1 MAARIKFK
9 ALPPKEAVS
18 FFRQKGYK
26 VGFDYRDVWQEEHQG
41 AFTVAKAMQIDLLR
55 DIRAHVDEALDSG
68 VPFDKFRK
76 ELQPRLMERG
86 WWGRAPMQ
94 DPNTGEVKEV
104 QLGSPRRLKVIYD
117 TNLRTSHAEGQW
129 QRIQET
135 KADFPYLI
143 YDANNSESPRLE
155 HASWD
160 GLVLPVD
167 DPFWRAH
174 TPIKAWGCKCRVRQ
188 MTQRMVDRRG
198 LAVGESPKVPTYEYV
213 NKRTG
218 EQQMVPKGVD
228 PEFNY
233 AHGGRRQNLAKMFG
247 GKVAQT
253 PAAIGAAA
261 FAAAPTIAPQIER
274 EFVTWMD
281 AALSRG
287 TPRREWRI
295 IGAAS
300 TEDIAFL
307 AARGKKIATAEIAV
321 DDRQLVGA
329 KARRHAVAGNAL
341 TRDEWASVPSKLMAP
356 QAVLYD
362 VEKENLLYVL
372 LSDTDPR
379 KLRLAIEPDM
389 WIKKEK
395 RALNAIRNAQ
405 KVLVDD
411 LRGGIKGGQYVV
423 VRGEIE

>member
-9 ALPPKEAVS
+9 ALPPKEAVA

-26 VGFDYRDVWQEEHQG
+26 VGLDYRDVWQEEHQG
-41 AFTVAKAMQIDLLR
+41 AFTVAKAMQLDLLR
-55 DIRAHVDEALDSG
+55 DIRAHTDEALDEG
-68 VPFDKFRK
+68 VPFEKFRQ
-76 ELQPRLMERG
+76 ELQPRLMQRG

-94 DPNTGEVKEV
+94 DPKTGEVKEV

-117 TNLRTSHAEGQW
+117 TNLRTAHSEGQW
-129 QRIQET
+129 QRIQDT

-155 HASWD
+155 HSAWD

-167 DPFWRAH
+167 DPFWPAH
-174 TPIKAWGCKCRVRQ
+174 TPTKAWGCKCRVRQ
-188 MTQRMVDRRG
+188 LTQRMLDRRG
-198 LAVGESPKVPTYEYV
+198 LSVGRSPTVPTYEYI

-218 EQQMVPKGVD
+218 ERQMVPKGVD
-228 PEFNY
+228 PAFHY
-233 AHGGRRQNLAKMFG
+233 PHGGRRQNLAKMFG
-247 GKVAQT
+247 DKIAQA
-253 PAAIGAAA
+253 PADIGAAA
-261 FAAAPTIAPQIER
+261 FASATTVATQIER
-274 EFVTWMD
+274 EFVAWMD

-300 TEDIAFL
+300 SDDIAFL
-307 AARGKKIATAEIAV
+307 AARGKHVATAEIAV
-321 DDRQLVGA
+321 DDRQFVGV

-341 TRDEWASVPSKLMAP
+341 SRDEWVSVPGQLMAP

-372 LSDTDPR
+372 LSSTDPR

-411 LRGGIKGGQYVV
+411 LRGGIKGGRYIV